1 MNLETGET
9 YIGATTRSIDE
20 RKADHLQKAKKGTGS
35 LFQEAIGTYGLEAFT
50 WEQIDTATDANE
62 LAKKERQYIIQYN
75 SKDSGYN
82 SDSGGGFMKTVYQY
96 NDEGLLITSY
106 NSLKE
111 VETALNYD
119 KRRISSACINATLW
133 KGFYWSYS
141 QDCTFK
147 ISTDS
152 RKRKVFQYNYNGELI
167 AEFVSVAD
175 ASRITGVSKSCI
187 SRCCR
192 GERRSSSG
200 FIWTY

>member
-9 YIGATTRSIDE
+9 YIGATTRSINE

-35 LFQEAIGTYGLEAFT
+35 LFQEAIGTYGLEAFI

-62 LAKKERQYIIQYN
+62 LAEKERQYIIQYN

-96 NDEGLLITSY
+96 DNKGVIIATF

-111 VETALNYD
+111 VETALDYD
-119 KRRISSACINATLW
+119 KRRISNACINATLW
-133 KGFYWSYS
+133 KGSYWSYS

-152 RKRKVFQYNYNGELI
+152 RKRRVFQYNYNGELI

-175 ASRITGVSKSCI
+175 ASRITGLSKSCI

-192 GERRSSSG
+192 GERESSSG
-200 FIWTY
+200 FIWKY